1 MLRQGINMS
10 TIIIIQVLYLYTNI
24 MMSSGDPTVTFTTN
38 TIIIKV
44 IPITVLG
51 ILMASLMFNLFL
63 WVWELKQSKVL

>member
-1 MLRQGINMS
+1 MS
-10 TIIIIQVLYLYTNI
+10 TIIIIQVLYLYTSI
-24 MMSSGDPTVTFTTN
+24 MMNSGDPTATFTTN

-51 ILMASLMFNLFL
+51 ILMASLLFNLFL